1 MLAIKH
7 PARFESLPRVSVADG
22 PDNALARLLDW
33 GAVIIENA
41 LERETV
47 NAVTQGLAPWFD
59 RTPACEGLFMGRKT
73 RRFSGVFAKSR
84 LCSDLAIHPTALDV
98 VERCLK
104 GADGKRC
111 DAIQLSQT
119 QAIAIDPGQSGQ
131 PIHRDDTVFPF
142 VRDFELVVN
151 AMWPLDAFTAEN
163 GGTRI
168 VPRSQ
173 HWDRAIRPTEEDAIN
188 AEADPGSVIIWLG
201 SVMHSG
207 GANRSAAPRRGVV
220 FSYSLGWLQPAE
232 KLLLSIPPDVA
243 RTLPERLQRLI
254 GYQVHRPSLGWV
266 EERDPLEWLR
276 GEVGEVAAAQDH
288 FTPDL
293 QQRLE
298 AAFAAGGQHEK

>member
-1 MLAIKH
+1 MLAAKH
-7 PARFESLPRVSVADG
+7 EAPPERMPRVNADEG
-22 PDNALARLLDW
+22 PDNALASLFDW
-33 GAVIIENA
+33 GAVVVENA
-41 LERETV
+41 IDQDAINT
-47 NAVTQGLAPWFD
+47 VTQELAPWFE

-73 RRFSGVFAKSR
+73 RRFSGVFAKSGR
-84 LCSDLAIHPTALDV
+84 CGDLAIHAMALDV

-119 QAIAIDPGQSGQ
+119 QAIAIDPGQGGQ

-151 AMWPLDAFTAEN
+151 AMWPLDRFTAEN

-173 HWDRAIRPTEEDAIN
+173 TWDRSIRPSDDEAVN

-207 GANRSAAPRRGVV
+207 GANRSAAPRRELV

-276 GEVGEVAAAQDH
+276 GEVSEVAAARDH
-288 FTPDL
+288 FTPEL

-298 AAFAAGGQHEK
+298 AAFAAGGQV